1 MVSALEHLVTGS
13 CDSLASCFFLHIY
26 KSSWQPLE
34 LEATLTLTIPLS
46 PCASPSGFMT
56 EMKAE
61 AGFTWGT
68 CLV

>member
-13 CDSLASCFFLHIY
+13 WDSLASCFFLHIY

-46 PCASPSGFMT
+46 PVPLPLKFHD
-56 EMKAE
+56 
-61 AGFTWGT
+61 
-68 CLV
+68 